1 MTVNSHTRPRRPLR
15 SAIDLAVL
23 GILLAVGPAGAAD
36 PGLTSDTILLGSHQP
51 LSGPAATYS
60 LIPRA
65 SEAYFKM
72 INEQGGVHGRR
83 IVYKYED
90 DTYQPPR
97 TVEVVRKLIER
108 DQVFSIF
115 NGLGTP
121 THTAVYKYIL
131 DRGVPDMYVATG
143 ATKWAFPPEN
153 GFKPYRGLFGFQPNY
168 LTEGSIFGVFAIQR
182 WSGKKVAVLYQNDD
196 FGKDGAEAFR
206 HAIEGKLT
214 VAADDVYEVTAVTI
228 DSQLL
233 KAKNAGADVV
243 FLFAIPKFV
252 GMYLKKAHEIGWK
265 PAFLVSAV
273 SNSPQTWKLAGPD
286 CDPPA
291 GKVQCA
297 PSDGVFSLQWL
308 PSIDDKDNPKVVRHY
323 EIVEKYGSGL
333 KVDNITIY
341 GQAAAELMVETL
353 RRAGRDL
360 TRDSMLK
367 AAESIKGWSD
377 GLISNVTMGPDDH
390 APVED
395 LKVVSIKNG
404 KIDKDLTDWIQGSRP
419 KK

>member
-1 MTVNSHTRPRRPLR
+1 MIVERLIRHRGPFRRVMALPL
-15 SAIDLAVL
+15 L
-23 GILLAVGPAGAAD
+23 GILLAAGPAAAVD
-36 PGLTSDTILLGSHQP
+36 PGLTSDTIVLGSHQP

-83 IVYKYED
+83 IVYRYED

-108 DQVFSIF
+108 DQVFAIF

-153 GFKPYRGLFGFQPNY
+153 GFKPYPGLFGFQPNY
-168 LTEGSIFGVFAIQR
+168 LTEGSVFGVFAIQR
-182 WSGKKVAVLYQNDD
+182 WGGKKVALLYQNDD
-196 FGKDGAEAFR
+196 FGKDGAEAFK
-206 HAIEGKLT
+206 HAIRGKLT
-214 VAADDVYEVTAVTI
+214 VVADDVYEVNAVTV

-243 FLFAIPKFV
+243 YLFAIPKFV
-252 GMYLKKAHEIGWK
+252 GMYLKKASEIGWK

-273 SNSPQTWKLAGPD
+273 SNGPQTWKLAGPD
-286 CDPPA
+286 CDPA
-291 GKVQCA
+291 ANKLQCA
-297 PSDGVFSLQWL
+297 NSDGVFTLKWT
-308 PSIDDKDNPKVVRHY
+308 PTMDERDNPKVARHY
-323 EIVEKYGSGL
+323 ALVEKYGSGL
-333 KVDNITIY
+333 KVDNLTLY

-353 RRAGRDL
+353 RRAGRNL
-360 TRDSMLK
+360 TRESLLK

-377 GLISNVTMGPDDH
+377 GLVSNITMGPDDH

-395 LKVVSIKNG
+395 LKVVLIKDG
-404 KIDKDLTDWIQGSRP
+404 KIEKELTDWIQGSRP
-419 KK
+419 GK